1 MTSTKAMAY
10 LEAVLAATVWGA
22 SFIATKVALRDI
34 SPITVVW
41 MRFAIGLL
49 ILGIMVSIRKQFALP
64 AKNDWKY
71 FALLGF
77 LGITFHQWLQS
88 NGLQT
93 SEAGTTAWIVAST
106 PVFMALLGWLA
117 LHEKLNARKV
127 SGIALAFMGV
137 LLVASHGD
145 IASITVGK
153 FGAPG
158 DVLILFSAINWSIVS
173 TLSRR
178 GLNLYP
184 AGLFTFYM
192 MAFGLIFSSIL
203 FVYGGYYTEILAPTL
218 DGWMG
223 VGFLGIFCSGLAYI
237 WWYDALQTLTTAETG
252 VFLYIEPLV
261 AMIVA
266 FVILDESI
274 TLASVLGGSIILFGV
289 WLVNKS

>member
-1 MTSTKAMAY
+1 MTSSKAVAY
-10 LEAVLAATVWGA
+10 IEAVLAATAWGA

-34 SPITVVW
+34 SPITIVW

-49 ILGIMVSIRKQFALP
+49 ILGFMVSIRKQFALP
-64 AKNDWKY
+64 AKSDWKY

-117 LHEKLNARKV
+117 LHEKLNARKAI
-127 SGIALAFMGV
+127 GIVLAFVGV
-137 LLVASHGD
+137 LLVASRGD
-145 IASITVGK
+145 IASISVGR

-158 DVLILFSAINWSIVS
+158 DVLILMSAINWSIVS

-192 MAFGLIFSSIL
+192 MAFGLVFSSIL
-203 FVYGGYYTEILAPTL
+203 FVSGGYYNEIFSPTL

-237 WWYDALQTLTTAETG
+237 WWYDALQSLTTVETG

-261 AMIVA
+261 AMLVA
-266 FVILDESI
+266 FVVLGESI
-274 TLASVLGGSIILFGV
+274 TIASVIGGGIILVGV
-289 WLVNKS
+289 WLVNKT

>member
-1 MTSTKAMAY
+1 MISSKAVAY

-34 SPITVVW
+34 SPITIVW

-49 ILGIMVSIRKQFALP
+49 ILGFMVFMRKQFALP

-106 PVFMALLGWLA
+106 PVFMAVLGWFA
-117 LHEKLNARKV
+117 LREKLNGRKV
-127 SGIALAFMGV
+127 TGIALAFMGV
-137 LLVASHGD
+137 LLVASRGD
-145 IASITVGK
+145 LSSISVGK

-158 DVLILFSAINWSIVS
+158 DVLILMSAINWSIVS

-192 MAFGLIFSSIL
+192 MAFGLVFSSIL
-203 FVYGGYYTEILAPTL
+203 FVYGGYYTEILSPTF

-237 WWYDALQTLTTAETG
+237 WWYDALQSLTTVETG

-261 AMIVA
+261 AMVVA
-266 FVILDESI
+266 FVILGESI
-274 TLASVLGGSIILFGV
+274 TIASVIGGAIILFGV
-289 WLVNKS
+289 WLVNKT